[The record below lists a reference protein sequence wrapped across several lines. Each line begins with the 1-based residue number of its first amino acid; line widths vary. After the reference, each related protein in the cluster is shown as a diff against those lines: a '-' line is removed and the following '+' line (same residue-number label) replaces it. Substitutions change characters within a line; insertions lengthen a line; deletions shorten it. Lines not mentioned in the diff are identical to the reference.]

1 MLVELT
7 IRNFAIIDR
16 LHVTLSPDFTV
27 LTGETGAGKS
37 IIVDAMDAL
46 LGGKYGAE
54 FVRTGAASAAI
65 EGIFNA
71 PPRADL
77 AQQLAEYGLQA
88 EDDMLILSREIHG
101 SGRSTA
107 RINGRAVPGSVLQ
120 DVAQALL
127 DIHGQSE
134 HLSLLRVSE
143 HVNVL
148 DRYAGA
154 GSQRAAVADKVA
166 MLRAVRR
173 DLHSL
178 MADERDTAR
187 RVDLLRYQ
195 IDEINAAGLREGE
208 EEELLR
214 ERTLLGNA
222 EKLAALCEEAYSA
235 LYDGSDDQRS
245 VIDLLG
251 QAGRAL
257 EDLSRL
263 DSRMLEQAQALSTG
277 SDVLAELAHTLRAY
291 RDGIEFNP
299 QRLNDVEERLALMQA
314 LKRKYGATIADVL
327 AFGVR
332 AAAEL
337 NAITH
342 SEERMAE
349 LRAQEERLLRE
360 IGALAAALSATRRRA
375 GDEIARR
382 LEQELADLNMRHV
395 RFQVSITSVADADG
409 VVVDGGA
416 IAAGR
421 YACDATGIDR
431 VEFLISPNPGEP
443 LKPLA
448 RVASGGE
455 TARVMLALK
464 SILSA
469 TDEVPTLIFDE
480 IDVGIG
486 GRSGYVVGEKL
497 WRLTPRHQVICITH
511 LPQVAAYGDRHFTV
525 AKEVVD
531 DQTRTHLCELT
542 GDERVQEIAAM
553 LGSTSDASRE
563 NASEMLRQAAQ
574 WKLERGGAAATTT
587 RGR

>member
-195 IDEINAAGLREGE
+195 IDEIDAAGLREGE

-222 EKLAALCEEAYSA
+222 EKLAALCEEAYTA

-349 LRAQEERLLRE
+349 LKAQEERLLRE